1 MPLTQLQKREA
12 LGAITE
18 QLDAVNT
25 VYLTDYQGLTVA
37 QANGLRRAMR
47 AADIEFKVLKNTLLK
62 RAMEQ
67 KGGFDELFGQ
77 LNGPTAVALSNDPS
91 GPAKVLKKFL
101 ADNSLETP
109 RFKGAYIDG
118 AIYADSNL
126 DVLASLKSK
135 DELVADILSLLLA
148 PITNVARA
156 LSSQGAGLASII
168 QQIAD
173 GDGPAD
179 ATATETASAETPAE
193 APALATDAGDTD
205 AGDTAADAT
214 PADSVE
220 AAAPADAPADD
231 SAADGTAAD
240 DTATEAD
247 AA

>member
-37 QANGLRRAMR
+37 QANGLRRAFR

-62 RAMEQ
+62 RAMESR
-67 KGGFDELFGQ
+67 GGFDELFDQ

-101 ADNSLETP
+101 ADNSLEIP

-118 AIYADSNL
+118 AVYGEGNL
-126 DVLASLKSK
+126 DVLANLKSK
-135 DELVADILSLLLA
+135 DELVAEILGLLLA
-148 PITNVARA
+148 PITNVASA
-156 LSSQGAGLASII
+156 LGAQGAGLASIVK
-168 QQIAD
+168 QISD
-173 GDGPAD
+173 GDI
-179 ATATETASAETPAE
+179 TAAGGGSAAPAETPA
-193 APALATDAGDTD
+193 P
-205 AGDTAADAT
+205 
-214 PADSVE
+214 E
-220 AAAPADAPADD
+220 AAAPDAATTEAEASEPEAAEAATDAPTDA
-231 SAADGTAAD
+231 AAD
-240 DTATEAD
+240 DDAETEN

>member
-173 GDGPAD
+173 GDGPAG
-179 ATATETASAETPAE
+179 ATATETAGAETPAE
-193 APALATDAGDTD
+193 APALATDASDTD
-205 AGDTAADAT
+205 AGGTDADAA

-220 AAAPADAPADD
+220 EAAPADAPADD
-231 SAADGTAAD
+231 STAD

>member
-67 KGGFDELFGQ
+67 KGGFDELFDQ

-118 AIYADSNL
+118 AIYADGNL
-126 DVLASLKSK
+126 DALASLKSK
-135 DELVADILSLLLA
+135 DELVADILGLLLA

-156 LSSQGAGLASII
+156 LSSQGAGLASIV
-168 QQIAD
+168 QQISD
-173 GDGPAD
+173 GDITTTGGAGSSVDAAPA
-179 ATATETASAETPAE
+179 TE
-193 APALATDAGDTD
+193 APAEDAS
-205 AGDTAADAT
+205 AADD
-214 PADSVE
+214 AD
-220 AAAPADAPADD
+220 AAPADDAPA
-231 SAADGTAAD
+231 
-240 DTATEAD
+240 AD
-247 AA
+247 ASAEAEA